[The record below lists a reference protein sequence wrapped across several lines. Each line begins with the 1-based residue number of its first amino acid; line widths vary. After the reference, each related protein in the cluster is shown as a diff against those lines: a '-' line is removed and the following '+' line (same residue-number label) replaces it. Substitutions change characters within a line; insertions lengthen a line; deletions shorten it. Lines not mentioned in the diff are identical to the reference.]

1 MKEVINSELKELK
14 LSEQK
19 EIGGGD
25 KFLRDLNILVGKIY
39 GKLCSFASFEDSN
52 TINEGY
58 VGRGM

>member
-1 MKEVINSELKELK
+1 MKDFINTELEELKDSEL
-14 LSEQK
+14 K

-39 GKLCSFASFEDSN
+39 GKLCSLASFEDSN
-52 TINEGY
+52 SVNEGY